1 MKKVTTRAV
10 QLDISG
16 LLKELPFEIT
26 RYGKVVAVVRAPG
39 AENEALKSCLEQL
52 ALNRK
57 MAKELDAGS
66 KSEKKENL
74 DWVGEE
80 ADKLSFECIKEIDVD
95 LNFD

>member
-26 RYGKVVAVVRAPG
+26 RYGKVAAVVRAPG

-66 KSEKKENL
+66 KVAKKEDL
-74 DWVGEE
+74 SWVIEE
-80 ADKLSFECIKEIDVD
+80 ADKLSKEIDVD

>member
-80 ADKLSFECIKEIDVD
+80 ADKLAKEIDVD

>member
-57 MAKELDAGS
+57 MAKELDAES
-66 KSEKKENL
+66 KVAKKEDL
-74 DWVGEE
+74 SWVIEE
-80 ADKLSFECIKEIDVD
+80 ADKLSKEIDVD

>member
-66 KSEKKENL
+66 KVAKKEDL
-74 DWVGEE
+74 SWVVEE
-80 ADKLSFECIKEIDVD
+80 ADKLSKEIDVD

>member
-66 KSEKKENL
+66 KVAKKEDL
-74 DWVGEE
+74 SWVIEE
-80 ADKLSFECIKEIDVD
+80 ADKLAKEIDVD

>member
-57 MAKELDAGS
+57 MAKELDAEP

-80 ADKLSFECIKEIDVD
+80 ADKLAKEIDVD

>member
-57 MAKELDAGS
+57 MAKELDAES
-66 KSEKKENL
+66 KTAKEEDL
-74 DWVGEE
+74 SWVIEE
-80 ADKLSFECIKEIDVD
+80 ADKLSKEIDVD

>member
-57 MAKELDAGS
+57 MAKELNAGS
-66 KSEKKENL
+66 KVAKKEDL
-74 DWVGEE
+74 SRVTEE
-80 ADKLSFECIKEIDVD
+80 ADKLSKEIDVD